1 MTQFIKKRFFK
12 TIFWFGLVIIF
23 LFFSLVAALQIPYV
37 QNKVIAYVSLQ
48 LTKTTGFFT
57 TIDYVEINW
66 FDWMT
71 AEGVKVYDPENNLM
85 IEVKD
90 LELDFYLPALLKK
103 STKKLD
109 AARLK
114 DATVYF
120 TRIPWQDS
128 LQKINIDV
136 FIKSI
141 RKNFG
146 DNNQRNV
153 FRIGEIT
160 MENGTF
166 RYHHP
171 DRDSL
176 SGRFDQNHFVIEH
189 IDIKMSEVTVFSDTV
204 ECHITQLTGIDSVT
218 SLEIANLSTRF
229 RVSQKAMEFRA
240 LNLKTPKSH
249 IKDSV
254 IFYYNGTAALGN
266 FVNLVDIKA
275 HLNQSIIHTDDL
287 AHFAP
292 DLKNLNDE
300 YVFSGDFN
308 GKINRFRFSDFH
320 LKLGNRSDLH
330 GSISMTGLPN
340 LDETFI
346 DFNLQNSSVDTR
358 DLKDYLR
365 PSAYKTV
372 APLERI
378 GFSANFLGFPNDF
391 VADGEFNSSYGRLI
405 SDINLK
411 IAENVEET
419 TFSGNITMYDF
430 DLGRYSG
437 LENTFQK
444 VGVHG
449 KIKGRGLTF
458 ETADFT
464 LNGNVNY
471 IGIKGY
477 NYENIITNARFAKE
491 FFQGYLSIDDPN
503 LRLKANGSV
512 DLRNNRNL
520 FNLEARLDTANLKAL
535 NLSDRDIFVS
545 SIFDVDGSG
554 LQIDSIVGVASF
566 KNTFIGVEDQS
577 LYIDSL
583 YINSKKSKQNRSLN
597 MVSERV
603 NIEVAGNFDYTTIY
617 RDLLVLAHEYRLNLE
632 NDQEA
637 IVAYYN
643 NKSNDFQDY
652 AVQLTM
658 DLADLNPL
666 VQLFLPDFS
675 VSSGVKVEGN
685 FTNGYTSIFDI
696 SAEFD
701 SLRYQKYLF
710 SDNEFQLNTSKI
722 SDSKDVLAMLYVY
735 SEKQVLG
742 KLQSKELALESI
754 WNNNHIDFEF
764 DIAHR
769 IYDNWARLEGDLDF
783 LPGRT
788 RIGLKPSDIQA
799 LDKIWTISQD
809 NEINILPGEIEFS
822 NLVMSNDR
830 ERISI
835 NGLLSKVPEKSLS
848 IQFDSLGLDNINPLI
863 EKDLDGIVDGDIEIS
878 DYYGDRKIENQ
889 LVIKDFTLNNFLV
902 GNVIGDNFWDHESR
916 RFVLNFSIDRLG
928 ERIVNLMGFYTPKD
942 RQNPLDLNARLSHA
956 NLKILEPFIEPHFS
970 EVGGLATGGF
980 AIRGTLNRPEIF
992 GEGNI
997 DDAAVKVNYLNALY
1011 RYSGDFAFDGN
1022 RILLKDIQI
1031 QDELRGRG
1039 VLNGHFSHQGLK
1051 NIFVNLR
1058 ADFTNFQ
1065 VLNTTANDNSLFY
1078 GTGFTSGNVRFLG
1091 PLRNMIVKAR
1101 ARTEKGTRIA
1111 IPIGGIGTIEQEEF
1125 IQFVDFNDTTTT
1137 LAIDK
1142 LDKVD
1147 LKGLNLDFDLEITPE
1162 AYCEIIFDIKSGD
1175 IIRGRGQGDL
1185 NLIVDPN
1192 GEFNM
1197 FGDFEIQE
1205 GGYNFTLYN
1214 IINKEFQ
1221 ILPKSKISWYG
1232 DPYAGIMD
1240 IQATYSQ
1247 LASLLPLFQTQES
1260 DTIYADVPELKRK
1273 YPTKVFL
1280 DLKGPLLSPSINFD
1294 ISVDNLPFTV
1304 VTSQGE
1310 TIDMRLRLNQ
1320 FKNSMDEQELKR
1332 QVFSLVIL
1340 RRFSPPESFNA
1351 GGALASSVSELLSN
1365 QLSYWITQ
1373 VDDNLEIDID
1383 LGKLDDEALNTF
1395 QLRLSYTFLEGR
1407 LRVTRDGGITS
1418 QVPNSAVPGFI
1429 GDWTVEYLLTPDGK
1443 LRVKMYNRTNYNV
1456 INSNITNQSNV
1467 TTGFS
1472 ILYTQSFN
1480 ELKDLFRK
1488 AKETKGK
1495 TPPNESVRRPEGVI
1509 EEDENY

>member
-1 MTQFIKKRFFK
+1 MAQFIKKRFFK
-12 TIFWFGLVIIF
+12 TIFWFGLIIIF
-23 LFFSLVAALQIPYV
+23 LFFSLVAALQTPFI
-37 QNKVIAYVSLQ
+37 QNKVVSYISAQ
-48 LTKTTGFFT
+48 LTKTTGFLT

-71 AEGVKVYDPENNLM
+71 AEGVRIYDPEDNLM
-85 IEVKD
+85 IEVPD
-90 LELDFYLPALLKK
+90 LELDFHLPALLKRSGK
-103 STKKLD
+103 TMD
-109 AARLK
+109 ALHLK
-114 DATVYF
+114 DAAVYF

-136 FIKSI
+136 FIKSV
-141 RKNFG
+141 RRNFG
-146 DNNQRNV
+146 ENNRRNV
-153 FRIGEIT
+153 FRIEEIT

-171 DRDSL
+171 ERDSL
-176 SGRFDQNHFVIEH
+176 QGRFDQNHFVIEN
-189 IDIKMSEVTVFSDTV
+189 INMNLRQVTAFSDTV
-204 ECHITQLTGIDSVT
+204 ECDIVKLSGIDSVT
-218 SLEIANLSTRF
+218 SLEVANLSTKF
-229 RVSQKAMEFRA
+229 RVSQKAMEFVD
-240 LNLKTPKSH
+240 LNLNTPKSH
-249 IKDSV
+249 ITDSV
-254 IFYYNGTAALGN
+254 IFYYNGTAALSN
-266 FVNLVDIKA
+266 FINAVNIKA
-275 HLNQSIIHTDDL
+275 HLNESTIHTDDI
-287 AHFAP
+287 AYFAP
-292 DLKNLNDE
+292 GLKNVNDQFI
-300 YVFSGDFN
+300 FSGDFH
-308 GKINRFRFSDFH
+308 GKISRFRFSDFH
-320 LKLGNRSDLH
+320 LKLGDRSDLH
-330 GSISMTGLPN
+330 GSIAMTGLPY

-346 DFNLQNSSVDTR
+346 DFNLENSSVHTF
-358 DLKDYLR
+358 DLKNYLR
-365 PSAYKTV
+365 PSAYRV
-372 APLERI
+372 VVPLERI
-378 GFSANFLGFPNDF
+378 DFSANFLGFRNDF
-391 VADGEFNSSYGRLI
+391 VADGEFNSSYGQLI

-437 LENTFQK
+437 RENIFQK

-449 KIKGRGLTF
+449 EIQGRGLTF

-491 FFQGYLSIDDPN
+491 FFQGYISIDDPN
-503 LRLKANGSV
+503 LQFRANGSV

-535 NLSDRDIFVS
+535 NLTDREIFIS
-545 SIFDVDGSG
+545 SILDIDGSG
-554 LQIDSIVGVASF
+554 LEIDSIVGIATF
-566 KNTFIGVEDQS
+566 KNTFVDVDGQP

-583 YINSKKSKQNRSLN
+583 YIDSKKNQQNRSLH
-597 MVSERV
+597 MKSDRV
-603 NIEVAGNFDYTTIY
+603 DIEVMGDFDYTKLY
-617 RDLLVLAHEYRLNLE
+617 KDLRILVHEYQLNLE
-632 NDQEA
+632 NNQEA
-637 IVAYYN
+637 LVKYYSS
-643 NKSNDFQDY
+643 KRRKFEDY
-652 AVQLTM
+652 SVQFNM
-658 DLADLNPL
+658 HLADLNSS
-666 VQLFLPDFS
+666 VQLFVPDFS
-675 VSSGVKVEGN
+675 VSSGITIEGS
-685 FTNGYTSIFDI
+685 FTNGYTSIFDV
-696 SAEFD
+696 SANFD
-701 SLRYQKYLF
+701 SLHYQKYHF
-710 SDNEFQLNTSKI
+710 ANNEFQLNVSKI
-722 SDSKDVLAMLYVY
+722 ADSTDVLAMLYAY
-735 SEKQVLG
+735 SGEQLLG
-742 KLQSKELALESI
+742 KLPSKDMSFESI

-769 IYDNWARLEGDLDF
+769 IHDNWARLEGDLDF
-783 LPGRT
+783 LYDRT
-788 RIGLKPSDIQA
+788 RISFKPSDIQA
-799 LDKIWTISQD
+799 LDKVWSISKN
-809 NEINILPGEIEFS
+809 NEINIQSEQIEFS

-835 NGLLSKVPEKSLS
+835 NGFLSKTPEKSLS
-848 IQFDSLGLDNINPLI
+848 IQFDSLGLDNVNPLI
-863 EKDLDGIVDGDIEIS
+863 DKDLGGIIDGDIEIS

-902 GNVIGDNFWDHESR
+902 GDVIGDNFWDHSSR
-916 RFVLNFSIDRLG
+916 RFVLNFSIDRLE
-928 ERIVNLMGFYTPKD
+928 ERIVNVMGFYSPRNKS
-942 RQNPLDLNARLSHA
+942 NPLDLNAGLSHA

-970 EVGGLATGGF
+970 EVGGLATGSF
-980 AIRGTLNRPEIF
+980 AIRGTLSRPEIF
-992 GEGNI
+992 GEGSI

-1011 RYSGDFAFDGN
+1011 HYHGNFAFDGN
-1022 RILLKDIQI
+1022 RILLKNIQI
-1031 QDELRGRG
+1031 KDELKGRG

-1051 NIFVNLR
+1051 NIFINLR
-1058 ADFTNFQ
+1058 ADFTDFQ
-1065 VLNTTANDNSLFY
+1065 VLNTTANENSLFY

-1101 ARTEKGTRIA
+1101 AKTEKGTRIA

-1125 IQFVDFNDTTTT
+1125 IQFVDFNDTTNNV
-1137 LAIDK
+1137 AVDR
-1142 LDKVD
+1142 LDKID

-1175 IIRGRGQGDL
+1175 IIRGRGRGDL

-1197 FGDFEIQE
+1197 FGDFEIEE

-1221 ILPKSKISWYG
+1221 MLPKSKISWYG
-1232 DPYAGIMD
+1232 DPYQGIMD

-1247 LASLLPLFQTQES
+1247 LASLLPLFQTAES
-1260 DTIYADVPELKRK
+1260 DTVYADVPELKRK
-1273 YPTKVFL
+1273 YLTKVLL

-1304 VTSQGE
+1304 ITPQGE

-1383 LGKLDDEALNTF
+1383 LGNLDDEALNTF

-1407 LRVTRDGGITS
+1407 LRVTRDGGITN

-1480 ELKDLFRK
+1480 ELRDLFKR
-1488 AKETKGK
+1488 AKETKGN
-1495 TPPNESVRRPEGVI
+1495 TPANESVRRPEGVVN
-1509 EEDENY
+1509 EDENY